1 MTRNDSRI
9 VTQFL
14 FKDII
19 YRHGIF
25 RKCVI
30 DRGLENKSLLEVLID
45 RYSIKRVVTST
56 YHP

>member
-1 MTRNDSRI
+1 MMRNDSRI

-14 FKDII
+14 FEDII
-19 YRHGIF
+19 YRYSIF

-45 RYSIKRVVTST
+45 RYSIKRVVTSA

>member
-19 YRHGIF
+19 YRHSIF
-25 RKCVI
+25 RKCII

-45 RYSIKRVVTST
+45 RYDIKRVVTST
-56 YHP
+56 YHL